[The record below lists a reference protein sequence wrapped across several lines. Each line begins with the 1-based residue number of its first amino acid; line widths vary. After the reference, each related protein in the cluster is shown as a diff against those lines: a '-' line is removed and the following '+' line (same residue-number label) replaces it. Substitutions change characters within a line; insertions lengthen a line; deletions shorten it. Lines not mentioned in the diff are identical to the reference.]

1 MENEL
6 SGFRVDLRLLLELGE
21 RLISRDEIAVIEL
34 VKNAYDADA
43 NIVNVNIES
52 NRIEI
57 IDDGEGMD
65 KSDIAEGWL
74 TIGSS
79 YKNQHKITHK
89 GRRVLGEKGLGRLAI
104 LRLGK
109 KITIFTQKVNQPC
122 YNIIFDWVNVHEN
135 LIHAK
140 KFTSL
145 SDFNFDTKEVHDQ
158 IFSENHGTK
167 IIIEKLNK
175 PWEKKGIDR
184 LRTFLSRLLEEY
196 DKGLI
201 EESKKFIIN
210 YNVNGN
216 PIPLLPPE
224 ILLNPHYY
232 LEISVDK
239 TGKYEGIFNWKI
251 EKSQDSEKIEG
262 RIPPVKK
269 VGGKTEQFWASDPD
283 EGCGPFVFKLNVWDL
298 DSKEIKG
305 SKDVLKEWSGVSLI
319 KDTIRVIQPDSDWLG
334 LDLRRVQNPTTRLS
348 TNQVVGSVIITSDF
362 NPGLIDKTD
371 REGLLESE
379 SSKLL
384 KKAIFIFFDLLE
396 KRRYKLRRSKTLSK
410 GFIFTSLDTN
420 QLKSFKKDL
429 PEEKREQFGEYID
442 NLDRYREFL
451 EEWALG
457 RDRMAT
463 MGLLGARLI
472 HGTRHALMN
481 IIQNYPIVRNS
492 ISEVPVNAREPLE
505 RMVNGAQLLSR
516 AFNELNPFLKF
527 RQKRAAEDIKLSVL
541 IGSLEYLFKP
551 DIHRNRIQVKNLI
564 NDKVILRSNKT
575 DILLIFANLLDNS
588 IYWIE
593 QSSPETRIIEF
604 RAKEDNDKIFF
615 QIADSGPGIDSGE
628 YDLIFE
634 TGWSQKY
641 EGTGLGLSIVKD
653 IVESY
658 GGKIHADR
666 DEILNGA
673 LFEIEM
679 PYKAE
684 IEKKK

>member
-1 MENEL
+1 MENDF

-21 RLISRDEIAVIEL
+21 RLISRDEIAVVEL

-43 NIVNVNIES
+43 NIANVNIES
-52 NRIEI
+52 NSIEI

-65 KSDIAEGWL
+65 KSDIVEGWL

-79 YKNQHKITHK
+79 YKNQHKTTHK

-122 YNIIFDWVNVHEN
+122 YKIIFDWANIHEN
-135 LIHAK
+135 LIRAK
-140 KFTSL
+140 KYTSL
-145 SDFNFDTKEVHDQ
+145 SDFDLKVIQ
-158 IFSENHGTK
+158 ISDPIFPDNHGTK

-175 PWEKKGIDR
+175 PWEKRGIER
-184 LRTFLSRLLEEY
+184 LQTFLSRLLEEY
-196 DKGLI
+196 DKGRI
-201 EESKKFIIN
+201 EESKKFKIN
-210 YNVNGN
+210 YIVNGN

-232 LEISVDK
+232 LEISIDK

-262 RIPPVKK
+262 RIPPFKK
-269 VGGKTEQFWASDPD
+269 VGGKNEKFWDSNPE
-283 EGCGPFVFKLNVWDL
+283 EGCGPFIFKLNVWDL

-348 TNQVVGSVIITSDF
+348 TNQVVGSVIITSDD

-371 REGLLESE
+371 REGLLESD
-379 SSKLL
+379 SAKLL
-384 KKAIFIFFDLLE
+384 KKAISIFFDLLE

-410 GFIFTSLDTN
+410 GFVFTSLDTN
-420 QLKSFKKDL
+420 PLKSFKKDL
-429 PEEKREQFGEYID
+429 PEEKREQFDEYID
-442 NLDRYREFL
+442 NLDSYREYL

-492 ISEVPVNAREPLE
+492 ISEVPANVREPLE

-551 DIHRNRIQVKNLI
+551 DIHRNRILVKNLI
-564 NDKVILRSNKT
+564 DENTILRSNKT

-593 QSSPETRIIEF
+593 QSTPENRIIEF
-604 RAKEDNDKIFF
+604 RAKEDKDKIII

-628 YDLIFE
+628 YDLIFD
-634 TGWSQKY
+634 TGWSQKF

-666 DEILNGA
+666 DDVLNGA

-679 PYKAE
+679 PYKDTKG
-684 IEKKK
+684 KKK

>member
-6 SGFRVDLRLLLELGE
+6 TGFRVDLRLLLELGE
-21 RLISRDEIAVIEL
+21 RLISRDEIAVVEL

-43 NIVNVNIES
+43 NSVQVEIERTAIKIS
-52 NRIEI
+52 DDGDGMGKSEI
-57 IDDGEGMD
+57 I
-65 KSDIAEGWL
+65 EGWL

-79 YKNQHKITHK
+79 YKNQHKTTHK

-109 KITIFTQKVNQPC
+109 KISIFTQKENQPC
-122 YNIIFDWVNVHEN
+122 YKIFFDWVRIHDD

-145 SDFNFDTKEVHDQ
+145 SDFDLKIIEVTDP
-158 IFSENHGTK
+158 IFPDNHGTK
-167 IIIEKLNK
+167 VIIENLNK
-175 PWEKKGIDR
+175 AWEKKGIER
-184 LRTFLSRLLEEY
+184 LKTFLSRLLEEY
-196 DKGLI
+196 DKGPMD
-201 EESKKFIIN
+201 ESKKFKIN
-210 YNVNGN
+210 YIVNGN

-232 LEISVDK
+232 LEISIDK
-239 TGKYEGIFNWKI
+239 TGKYEGTFTWKI

-262 RIPPVKK
+262 RIPSFKK
-269 VGGKTEQFWASDPD
+269 VGGKNEKFWDSDPE
-283 EGCGPFVFKLNVWDL
+283 EGCGPFIFKLNVWDL

-305 SKDVLKEWSGVSLI
+305 SKDVLKEWAGVSLI

-348 TNQVVGSVIITSDF
+348 SNQVVGSVIITSDH
-362 NPGLIDKTD
+362 NPSLIDKTD
-371 REGLLESE
+371 REGLLESD

-410 GFIFTSLDTN
+410 GFVFSSLDTN
-420 QLKSFKKDL
+420 PLKSFKKDL
-429 PEEKREQFGEYID
+429 PEEKQEQFDEYID
-442 NLDRYREFL
+442 NLDNYREYL

-492 ISEVPVNAREPLE
+492 ISEVPVHVREPIE

-527 RQKRAAEDIKLSVL
+527 RQKSAVEDIKLNIL
-541 IGSLEYLFKP
+541 ISSLEYLFKP
-551 DIHRNRIQVKNLI
+551 DIHRNRILVKNLI
-564 NDKVILRSNKT
+564 DEKTIVRSNKT

-593 QSSPETRIIEF
+593 QSSPENRIIEF
-604 RAKEDNDKIFF
+604 RAKEDNDTIII
-615 QIADSGPGIDSGE
+615 QIADSGPGIDSSE
-628 YDLIFE
+628 YELIFE

-658 GGKIHADR
+658 GGKIRVDR
-666 DEILNGA
+666 DNLLNGA
-673 LFEIEM
+673 LFEIEL
-679 PYKAE
+679 PYK
-684 IEKKK
+684 EKKGGKK